1 MFYHKTV
8 RDSKQIFKENKM
20 IFVCY
25 VTRGGRWEEDIWK
38 KIQGTGMLQKKS
50 VLPRAFGF
58 SQNICHTAIPF

>member
-25 VTRGGRWEEDIWK
+25 VTRGETRGGYLK